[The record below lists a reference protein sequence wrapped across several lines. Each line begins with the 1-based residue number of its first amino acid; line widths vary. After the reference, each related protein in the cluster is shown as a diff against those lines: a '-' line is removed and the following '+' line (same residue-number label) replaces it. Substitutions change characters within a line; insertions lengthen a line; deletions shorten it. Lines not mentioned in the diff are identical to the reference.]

1 MNVENLED
9 DELISLYPKLLKELK
24 RREIIRTNNLVGELG
39 ENIAISVYKK
49 IQDYRSYN

>member
-24 RREIIRTNNLVGELG
+24 RREIRGGVRKVMVKQKNASAGKPHTNNLF
-39 ENIAISVYKK
+39 
-49 IQDYRSYN
+49 